1 MRVLSAESMQAVDRQ
16 AIDELGIPGIVLM
29 ENAAIGVVDG
39 ICEWFPAARSAAV
52 LCGPGNNGGDGLAI
66 ARQLD
71 ARGYAVEIVLVG
83 AGRPPAGDAG
93 VQLGICE
100 RIGLP
105 IHRLEGDSGLS
116 EALAAAAA
124 SDLLVDALF
133 GTGLGR
139 PLEGLFAR
147 VAEWLNDSERP
158 VVAVDLPSGLSGS
171 RAQPLGPHVVAD
183 LTVTFGVPK
192 IAHIFPPAAD
202 AVGELLVADL
212 GIPQRLFERAAGDLR
227 LLVEEEMRLLIQP
240 RAPEGHKGAYGH
252 TLVVGGSEGK
262 SGAALLATRAAI
274 RSGAGLVTIAVP
286 DALTPV
292 LEASSLESMTLGLPV
307 AADGGLAPEALERIL
322 EAAATRQSLA
332 LGPGLGTAPSTVDV
346 VRRLVAET
354 TLPLVLDAD
363 GLNAFAGRIDE
374 LGARRGPLV
383 LTPHP
388 AELARLMGRDKA
400 AILAD
405 RPAAVREAAARSA
418 AVVVLK
424 GHLSL
429 IADAEGIAINPTGN
443 PGMATGGTGD
453 VLTGLIAGLIG
464 QGRSATEAAELGV
477 YVHGL
482 AGDLA
487 AADRGELSLA
497 AGDLLERLP
506 DAFEELRGS

>member
-1 MRVLSAESMQAVDRQ
+1 MRVLSAEAMQAVDRR
-16 AIDELGIPGIVLM
+16 AIDELGIPGLVLM

-39 ICEWFPAARSAAV
+39 ICERFGGARSAAI

-71 ARGYAVEIVLVG
+71 ARGFAVQIVLVG
-83 AGRPPAGDAG
+83 ATRPLAGDAG
-93 VQLGICE
+93 VQLAICE

-105 IHRLEGDSGLS
+105 IRRLEG
-116 EALAAAAA
+116 EADLAAATAA
-124 SDLLVDALF
+124 TGAADLLVDALF

-139 PLEGLFAR
+139 PLDGLFAR
-147 VAEWLNDSERP
+147 VAGWINESDLP

-171 RAQPLGPHVVAD
+171 RAVPLGPHVVAD

-192 IAHIFPPAAD
+192 IAHLFPPAAD
-202 AVGELLVADL
+202 AVGELWVADL
-212 GIPQRLFERAAGDLR
+212 GIPQRLFERAEGDLR
-227 LLVEEEMRLLIQP
+227 LLVDEEMRLLIQP
-240 RAPEGHKGAYGH
+240 RDPEGHKGDYGH
-252 TLVVGGSEGK
+252 TLIVAGSEGK

-274 RSGAGLVTIAVP
+274 RSGAGLVSIAVP
-286 DALTPV
+286 ESLMPV
-292 LEASSLESMTLGLPV
+292 LEASSLESMTIGLPT
-307 AADGGLAPEALERIL
+307 AADGGLAPVALDRL
-322 EAAATRQSLA
+322 LAAAAERQVLA
-332 LGPGLGTAPSTVDV
+332 VGPGLGLAASTVEV
-346 VRRLVAET
+346 VRRLVVGS

-363 GLNAFAGRIDE
+363 GLNAFAGRIEE
-374 LGARRGPLV
+374 LAERSAPLV

-388 AELARLMGRDKA
+388 AELARLLEWEKA
-400 AILAD
+400 RILAD
-405 RPAAVREAAARSA
+405 RPAAVREAVARSG

-429 IADAEGIAINPTGN
+429 IGDADGIAINPTGN
-443 PGMATGGTGD
+443 PGMATGGAGD

-477 YVHGL
+477 YAHGL

-487 AADRGELSLA
+487 VAERGELGLA

-506 DAFEELRGS
+506 DAFEALSGS